1 MALCTVTYFYVAFFY
16 NEWFYFLWLSIFPSI
31 PQRSAGSTSVQFFD
45 AMIRM
50 RETVANNW
58 KEMRRMFRQ
67 VDTAGSG
74 LVEAPEFRYVLRQYN
89 VNLDEDEF
97 YHLMSYYDKNMDG
110 KISYNDFIKAYL
122 QNS

>member
-1 MALCTVTYFYVAFFY
+1 
-16 NEWFYFLWLSIFPSI
+16 
-31 PQRSAGSTSVQFFD
+31 
-45 AMIRM
+45 
-50 RETVANNW
+50 
-58 KEMRRMFRQ
+58 MFRQ

>member
-1 MALCTVTYFYVAFFY
+1 
-16 NEWFYFLWLSIFPSI
+16 
-31 PQRSAGSTSVQFFD
+31 
-45 AMIRM
+45 MIRM